1 MFEKGWRLIS
11 KNRVGPVPD
20 EVLDQSGE
28 RKYTFRL
35 SRRLS

>member
-20 EVLDQSGE
+20 EVLDSQEKGSILFG
-28 RKYTFRL
+28 FRDV
-35 SRRLS
+35 